1 MVAKQ
6 KQKKA
11 KLKSNVIFGKSAE
24 NLMNKGDVKI
34 VTTRK
39 QNLKL
44 VFRLTFEKEKKF
56 VTKQQKQGNK
66 SAE

>member
-56 VTKQQKQGNK
+56 VTKQQKQDNK

>member
-6 KQKKA
+6 KKKV
-11 KLKSNVIFGKSAE
+11 KLKSNAIFGKSEE
-24 NLMNKGDVKI
+24 NLMNKGNVKI

-56 VTKQQKQGNK
+56 VTKQQK
-66 SAE
+66 

>member
-6 KQKKA
+6 KKKA
-11 KLKSNVIFGKSAE
+11 KLKSNAIFGKSAE
-24 NLMNKGDVKI
+24 NLMNKGNVKI

-56 VTKQQKQGNK
+56 VTKQQK
-66 SAE
+66 

>member
-1 MVAKQ
+1 
-6 KQKKA
+6 
-11 KLKSNVIFGKSAE
+11 
-24 NLMNKGDVKI
+24 MNKGNVKI

-44 VFRLTFEKEKKF
+44 VFRQTFEKEKKF

>member
-6 KQKKA
+6 KKKA

-56 VTKQQKQGNK
+56 VTKQQK
-66 SAE
+66 